1 MGSLYQERTTRSL
14 VKRLGAERYIFTS
27 LIAFAASVVL
37 TRLFLAA
44 TGYPQVGNAHLHI
57 AHVLWGGLLLFVGG
71 LLPLILANAWAYSL
85 GAAISG
91 VGMGLFIDEVGKF
104 ITQNNDYFYPAAAPI
119 IYAVFL
125 LTVMLYLY
133 VRQAGH
139 RSPRQEMYEALHD
152 MGEVIDHDLDFNER
166 RALEERLQRVIDD
179 APGSN
184 LALLASTLLV
194 FLHDEELR
202 LAAIHPSR
210 LQLLKERVYGW
221 GKHINRPWYRS
232 LLVGMLIGG
241 GLIGLSQAARLGL
254 AAFNRETILGVLRL
268 WLMEGQFHTANEL
281 RWLFIRMSLEVILA
295 VLLLIAAGLLA
306 SGREKLGLQIGI
318 TTLVMLL
325 TTVNLLVFY
334 FDQFSAVIAA
344 LAQYTLL
351 ALLEI
356 YRRWY
361 LVTAPSPTP
370 TPTQDG
376 HWDDGHIRE

>member
-1 MGSLYQERTTRSL
+1 MGSTYQEHTTRSL

-44 TGYPQVGNAHLHI
+44 TGYPQIGSAHLHI

-91 VGMGLFIDEVGKF
+91 IGMGLFIDEVGKF
-104 ITQNNDYFYPAAAPI
+104 ITRNNDYFYPAAAPI

-152 MGEVIDHDLDFNER
+152 MGEVIDHDLDLNER
-166 RALEERLQRVIDD
+166 HALETRLQRVIDA

-202 LAAIHPSR
+202 LATIHPTR
-210 LQLLKERVYGW
+210 LQTLIERAYNL
-221 GKHINRPWYRS
+221 GKCINRAWYRA
-232 LLVGMLIGG
+232 LLVGMMIGG
-241 GLIGLSQAARLGL
+241 GLIGISQAARLAI
-254 AAFNRETILGVLRL
+254 AAYNSDTVVGVLRG
-268 WLMEGQFHTANEL
+268 WLVKGQFHTANEL
-281 RWLFIRMSLEVILA
+281 RWLFIRLSLEVTLA
-295 VLLLIAAGLLA
+295 VLLLVAAGLLA
-306 SGREKLGLQIGI
+306 GRREKLGLQIGI

-334 FDQFSAVIAA
+334 FDQFSAVVAA
-344 LAQYTLL
+344 LAQYALL
-351 ALLEI
+351 ALMEI

-361 LVTAPSPTP
+361 LMPPPAAPVAHQP
-370 TPTQDG
+370 Q
-376 HWDDGHIRE
+376 WDDAYIRE